1 LTIASLTAILATV
14 NQSPENTMFEA
25 IDIRKV
31 ANGYVVSVTM
41 ENEDTREY
49 VFDTTRKVMR
59 FLKQYMDIKSTEE

>member
-1 LTIASLTAILATV
+1 
-14 NQSPENTMFEA
+14 MFEA

-59 FLKQYMDIKSTEE
+59 FLKQYMDIKGTDE

>member
-1 LTIASLTAILATV
+1 
-14 NQSPENTMFEA
+14 MFEA

-49 VFDTTRKVMR
+49 LFDTTRKVMR
-59 FLKQYMDIKSTEE
+59 FLKQYMDMGGKSED

>member
-1 LTIASLTAILATV
+1 LTIASLTVILATV
-14 NQSPENTMFEA
+14 NQSLENTMFEA

-59 FLKQYMDIKSTEE
+59 FLKQYMDVKGTEE